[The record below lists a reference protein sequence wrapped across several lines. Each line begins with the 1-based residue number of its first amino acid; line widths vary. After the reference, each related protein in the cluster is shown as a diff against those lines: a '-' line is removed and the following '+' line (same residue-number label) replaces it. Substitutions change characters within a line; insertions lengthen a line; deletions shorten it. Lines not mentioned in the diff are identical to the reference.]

1 MTSSWGVVLQFKV
14 SVEIKTWL
22 PMAPGNGGG
31 SSSGRATAAAAGEMN
46 DCQVKR
52 NAGKTV

>member
-22 PMAPGNGGG
+22 PMAPGNGGR

>member
-1 MTSSWGVVLQFKV
+1 MTSSWGVVLKFKEA
-14 SVEIKTWL
+14 VEIKTWL
-22 PMAPGNGGG
+22 LMAPGNGGG
-31 SSSGRATAAAAGEMN
+31 SSSGRATAAAGEMN